1 MRVMSQPSFDP
12 IREYRER
19 RAQEAEAYAEALR
32 QQTAEDMKARA
43 YTSFR
48 DAGGSDNEFKKAWP
62 EIRTRLLIDQA
73 ARAVKGQQ

>member
-1 MRVMSQPSFDP
+1 MSFNP
-12 IREYRER
+12 IKQWQEER
-19 RAQEAEAYAEALR
+19 ARASEEFAEALR
-32 QQTAEDMKARA
+32 QQVAEDMKARA

-62 EIRTRLLIDQA
+62 EIRTRLLIDQT